1 MFPSTPLSRQPDRRL
16 NQAHLPSS
24 QGGFEESRARGDDG
38 LASTPRR
45 TGVGSSETS
54 ETMVSCLKAILRSDF
69 LSPFTDKLGSSL
81 KQINSKLQS
90 MSNGHDVLQD
100 EIKRVKHDM
109 IGDSSRFSSSLSQLS
124 QTLSDL
130 HNVVLKRD
138 DSNDTMM
145 KNIKNNLSTL
155 TVDMYEREK
164 IREIEKKNDKKE

>member
-1 MFPSTPLSRQPDRRL
+1 
-16 NQAHLPSS
+16 
-24 QGGFEESRARGDDG
+24 
-38 LASTPRR
+38 
-45 TGVGSSETS
+45 
-54 ETMVSCLKAILRSDF
+54 
-69 LSPFTDKLGSSL
+69 
-81 KQINSKLQS
+81 